1 MGYLPLIL
9 SLLAVTLY
17 LLAMK
22 PTLVAIMHMPG
33 RIAAGEGAKD
43 TVRTVMAAVRGEIIT
58 TVIMIVVLGVVRT
71 LTGYLLGLAVRPAV
85 EVFLSYLILSVEY
98 MREVEVHSGT
108 PLFVSLFACIGF
120 LALNVVFIILS
131 STFFIGKMQKILR
144 ERFVRK
150 VPLGIHKRFF
160 LWGTMGLLLNLVLP
174 LLFVI
179 GALQIIEGP
188 LWDAFTKEGQENWTM
203 VFISGLLLLVL
214 GFLLA
219 FWIFRGLKAL
229 GYLLRYN
236 LKAAEAKAAAITPQ
250 GGEEG
255 R

>member
-108 PLFVSLFACIGF
+108 PLFVSLFACI
-120 LALNVVFIILS
+120 
-131 STFFIGKMQKILR
+131 
-144 ERFVRK
+144 
-150 VPLGIHKRFF
+150 
-160 LWGTMGLLLNLVLP
+160 
-174 LLFVI
+174 
-179 GALQIIEGP
+179 
-188 LWDAFTKEGQENWTM
+188 
-203 VFISGLLLLVL
+203 
-214 GFLLA
+214 A
-219 FWIFRGLKAL
+219 FWR
-229 GYLLRYN
+229 
-236 LKAAEAKAAAITPQ
+236 
-250 GGEEG
+250 
-255 R
+255 